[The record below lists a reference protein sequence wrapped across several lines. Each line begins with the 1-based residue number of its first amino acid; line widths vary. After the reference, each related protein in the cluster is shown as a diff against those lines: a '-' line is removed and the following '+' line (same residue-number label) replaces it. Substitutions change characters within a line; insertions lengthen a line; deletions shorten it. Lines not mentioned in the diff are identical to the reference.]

1 MEPESMRV
9 PVSFE
14 VPDDIVSRYA
24 TNFVA
29 QHTENEFILTFYEVH
44 PPILL
49 GSPDENKAQLEALGP
64 IPATCVAIII
74 LSPHG
79 MRQLVDVLQR
89 NLADFDDHA
98 QDEG

>member
-64 IPATCVAIII
+64 IPATCVARII